1 MKSGEKREELGGGSR
16 LPIVVKTPR
25 CVTKHDLP
33 VKSDQAMGSELEVL
47 L

>member
-1 MKSGEKREELGGGSR
+1 MKSGEKREELGGGSC

-33 VKSDQAMGSELEVL
+33 VKSDQAIEGELEVL